1 MTPSSVDA
9 LRTRLARA
17 FEVAALRD
25 PSAELAAFEA
35 AVRREAYEEGYTAC
49 LVGREPDEHEARVRH
64 EHGERIAKAQE
75 SREVL
80 GSWRDFIRGYRQATR
95 DDAQLARDLSPAP

>member
-1 MTPSSVDA
+1 MSTDTSSVDA

-35 AVRREAYEEGYTAC
+35 AVR
-49 LVGREPDEHEARVRH
+49 H
-64 EHGERIAKAQE
+64 EHGERIAVAADE
-75 SREVL
+75 LCPHEADSHAEGTCDLCDYAFAV
-80 GSWRDFIRGYRQATR
+80 GE
-95 DDAQLARDLSPAP
+95 LARDLSPPP